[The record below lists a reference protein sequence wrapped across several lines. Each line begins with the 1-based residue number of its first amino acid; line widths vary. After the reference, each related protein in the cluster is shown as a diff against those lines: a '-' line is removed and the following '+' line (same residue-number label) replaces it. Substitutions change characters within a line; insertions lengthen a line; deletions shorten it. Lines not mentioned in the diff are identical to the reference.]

1 MNAYQYY
8 LIFFGLVAM
17 LLILNNYL
25 QRALNSYDNMI
36 VTPIYF
42 TMTLLVSV
50 LSGILFFKY
59 LTDISVAQGII
70 FGVCIALIVIGCI
83 FLSITHVKTN
93 KINLT
98 TYLKPQEQFNIIPSS
113 EFDNYSIDDNVINEF
128 LV

>member
-36 VTPIYF
+36 VTPVYF
-42 TMTLLVSV
+42 TVTLLVSV

-59 LTDISVAQGII
+59 LSDINVA
-70 FGVCIALIVIGCI
+70 
-83 FLSITHVKTN
+83 
-93 KINLT
+93 
-98 TYLKPQEQFNIIPSS
+98 
-113 EFDNYSIDDNVINEF
+113 
-128 LV
+128 